1 MNRDEP
7 NEDVR
12 LILDGYNLIHRA
24 RGGFQLGEWPMV
36 FNFFRGLKPIVEKFK
51 PTVVYFVLEGTPK
64 HNIELLPEYKANR
77 ALSLP
82 PDFERQK
89 NAILT
94 VLDAMP
100 IRLVRHPDFEAD
112 DVIHNIVLHTNAS
125 EPNVKNVIVSSDSDF
140 TQLLQRHTNVVVW
153 NWRTKKNV
161 EAPSY
166 DYVSWKALRGDPT
179 DNIPKCHGM
188 NDRTAIDVLNV
199 PTRLSEL
206 LNDAEFKSTYERNHK
221 LIELHDFNDE
231 EWPLLQTSLAVN
243 PSWEFIRKTFAGY
256 GFSSMVDDV
265 TWSRWV
271 DAFIPLVRK

>member
-1 MNRDEP
+1 MNKGEP

-77 ALSLP
+77 AAAP
-82 PDFERQK
+82 PADFERQK
-89 NAILT
+89 NAILD

-100 IRLVRHPDFEAD
+100 IRLVQHPDFEAD

-161 EAPSY
+161 EAPPY

-179 DNIPKCHGM
+179 DNIPRCHGM

-231 EWPLLQTSLAVN
+231 EWPLLRTSLAVQ
-243 PSWEFIRKTFAGY
+243 PGWEFIRKTFAGY

-265 TWSRWV
+265 AWSRWV